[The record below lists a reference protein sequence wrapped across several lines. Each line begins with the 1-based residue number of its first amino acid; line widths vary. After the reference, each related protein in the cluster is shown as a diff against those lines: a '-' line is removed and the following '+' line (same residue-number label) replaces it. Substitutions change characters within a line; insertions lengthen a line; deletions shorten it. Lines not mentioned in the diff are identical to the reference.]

1 MSVVESLNNNG
12 RYLGALSFLLKPDFR
27 ESCGDLVEYSCLLI
41 EATKAKNSQ
50 TSLYNSILTKK
61 VENSFKWIAKSLPEK
76 DFAKLLKELDEKE
89 LLTLARP
96 FLTKFSTELNF
107 SKMAESYEYGLLSVI
122 FNFSPNLEK
131 LSSLKIDQVRKLA
144 ELAETYNFYEKS
156 ILFGKIVLDKA
167 HHPFWD
173 YHFIAL
179 QYSRLGDTA
188 TAIDYY
194 EKFLKEGIKKGNN
207 NAIKTGFV
215 RYLECC
221 QQLIIEKDKI
231 LAVESEVPPEVLE
244 LQEVKNT
251 KKELFDIID
260 FRTALAN
267 AQNKKSGRVGYKALT
282 SVNSVNSEI
291 SRLKD
296 EIKVKP
302 NFEAFY
308 ELYKYYS
315 VIGDVASATQYLRLA
330 QDFNFFLFRNYESL
344 V

>member
-1 MSVVESLNNNG
+1 M
-12 RYLGALSFLLKPDFR
+12 
-27 ESCGDLVEYSCLLI
+27 
-41 EATKAKNSQ
+41 
-50 TSLYNSILTKK
+50 
-61 VENSFKWIAKSLPEK
+61 
-76 DFAKLLKELDEKE
+76 
-89 LLTLARP
+89 
-96 FLTKFSTELNF
+96 
-107 SKMAESYEYGLLSVI
+107 
-122 FNFSPNLEK
+122 
-131 LSSLKIDQVRKLA
+131 
-144 ELAETYNFYEKS
+144 
-156 ILFGKIVLDKA
+156 
-167 HHPFWD
+167 
-173 YHFIAL
+173 
-179 QYSRLGDTA
+179 
-188 TAIDYY
+188 
-194 EKFLKEGIKKGNN
+194 
-207 NAIKTGFV
+207 
-215 RYLECC
+215 
-221 QQLIIEKDKI
+221 
-231 LAVESEVPPEVLE
+231 LE